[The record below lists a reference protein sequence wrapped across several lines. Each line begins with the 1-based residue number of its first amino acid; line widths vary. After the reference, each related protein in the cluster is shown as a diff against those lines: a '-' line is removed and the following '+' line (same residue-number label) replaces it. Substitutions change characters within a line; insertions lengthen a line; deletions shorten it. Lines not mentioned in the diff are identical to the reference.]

1 MSEPDTVDLQA
12 ELIALRQENE
22 ALRTGAVTAD
32 EVAPARSRDGWW
44 RALLS
49 ALCIIVATI
58 LVPISIIGAWAQVQ
72 LTDEDAF
79 VATLAPLVDDPAVQ
93 AMIIDESME
102 AINAQVDFQEVT
114 SNVFDGIA
122 GLGLPPRAADALQL
136 LEAPAANGLESLVT
150 TTVTRVVESDA
161 FAEVWATATRAAHRA
176 LVGISTSDG
185 GGLVVRTDDGVGIQL
200 GAVVER
206 VKQNLVDRGL
216 GAAELIPTID
226 RVIILG
232 DGENL
237 ATIRTSYA
245 VANSLGIWLPFIT
258 IGLFALG
265 ILIARRRSV
274 AVLGTGIGFAIGG
287 ATLAVMLAIGDSAM
301 GIAAGA
307 LGLSLD
313 ALDVIYEQLVGN
325 MTQTALVITF
335 LGVVIAILGWVMGG
349 SRPAR
354 GFRSAVDSMN
364 SSARREL
371 AVRGL
376 NTDSF
381 GVWLG
386 RQRILVRTII
396 AVLAVLWLIA
406 LRPLSVGDIVLVA
419 FVAIGVAWLLELL
432 QRRPD
437 EMAEL
442 EAEDDL
448 LYSDVPVD
456 ADGMNPTVEILPAD
470 EYPTLDL
477 TPDAATGAAAAS
489 KPSKGSRPTR

>member
-1 MSEPDTVDLQA
+1 MSEPDTIDLQA
-12 ELIALRQENE
+12 EVIALRQENE
-22 ALRTGAVTAD
+22 ALRTGAVAAD
-32 EVAPARSRDGWW
+32 EAAPPARSRDGWW

-185 GGLVVRTDDGVGIQL
+185 GGLVVRTDEGVGIQL

-206 VKQNLVDRGL
+206 VKQNLLDRGL
-216 GAAELIPTID
+216 GAAELIPTVD

-232 DGENL
+232 DGDNL

-301 GIAAGA
+301 SIAAGA

-335 LGVVIAILGWVMGG
+335 LGVVIAVLGWVMGRSG
-349 SRPAR
+349 PAR

-364 SSARREL
+364 ASARRGL
-371 AVRGL
+371 AARGVD
-376 NTDSF
+376 TDSF
-381 GVWLG
+381 GLWLG
-386 RQRILVRTII
+386 RQRILVRVVV

-419 FVAIGVAWLLELL
+419 FVAFGVAWLLELL
-432 QRRPD
+432 QRRP
-437 EMAEL
+437 EEL
-442 EAEDDL
+442 VGLETEDDL
-448 LYSDVPVD
+448 LYSDVPGD
-456 ADGMNPTVEILPAD
+456 IDGTDPTVVILPAD
-470 EYPTLDL
+470 ESPTLDL
-477 TPDAATGAAAAS
+477 TRDAATGTAAAS
-489 KPSKGSRPTR
+489 KPPKG